1 MTNKGD
7 TIKVST
13 FQPVN
18 SGDSYFMF
26 TFCTA
31 VQLQSLLKLKNQA
44 HEVTQKCII
53 LSSSNRIMQP
63 FQYKGTEV
71 LL

>member
-1 MTNKGD
+1 MTKKDD

-13 FQPVN
+13 FQPVK

-31 VQLQSLLKLKNQA
+31 VQLQCLLKLKNQA
-44 HEVTQKCII
+44 HEVTQKYII
-53 LSSSNRIMQP
+53 LFSLNRIMHF
-63 FQYKGTEV
+63 FQYKGIEI